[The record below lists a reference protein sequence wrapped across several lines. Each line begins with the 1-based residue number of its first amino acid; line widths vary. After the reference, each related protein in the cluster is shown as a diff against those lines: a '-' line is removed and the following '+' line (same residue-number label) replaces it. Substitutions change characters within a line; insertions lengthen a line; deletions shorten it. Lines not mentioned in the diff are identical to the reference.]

1 MRFVLAGVASEV
13 GHGMVGLFRQARCEK
28 VRLVPVRCGIVR
40 SGRHGRFT
48 CGLVRSGELSF
59 GEAGQAWCG
68 VTRYGGVGLGRCGV
82 FRLDGVWRGELR
94 QVIYRRLYG

>member
-1 MRFVLAGVASEV
+1 MARY
-13 GHGMVGLFRQARCEK
+13 GL
-28 VRLVPVRCGIVR
+28 I
-40 SGRHGRFT
+40 RHGRL
-48 CGLVRSGELSF
+48 GLIGFDKLSF
-59 GEAGQAWCG
+59 DEAGQAWCG

>member
-1 MRFVLAGVASEV
+1 VRF
-13 GHGMVGLFRQARCEK
+13 GMV
-28 VRLVPVRCGIVR
+28 
-40 SGRHGRFT
+40 RH
-48 CGLVRSGELSF
+48 

-82 FRLDGVWRGELR
+82 IRLGGVWWDALR

>member
-1 MRFVLAGVASEV
+1 
-13 GHGMVGLFRQARCEK
+13 MVGLFRQARCEK
-28 VRLVPVRCGIVR
+28 VRLVPVKCGIVR
-40 SGRHGRFT
+40 SGRL
-48 CGLVRSGELSF
+48 GLIGFDKLSF
-59 GEAGQAWCG
+59 DEAGQAWCG

>member
-1 MRFVLAGVASEV
+1 MRSVTAWSGF
-13 GHGMVGLFRQARCEK
+13 
-28 VRLVPVRCGIVR
+28 

-68 VTRYGGVGLGRCGV
+68 VTRYGGANLGRCGV
-82 FRLDGVWRGELR
+82 FRLDGAWRGELR

>member
-1 MRFVLAGVASEV
+1 MRFVLAG
-13 GHGMVGLFRQARCEK
+13 R
-28 VRLVPVRCGIVR
+28 VRFDPAGQGSVRF
-40 SGRHGRFT
+40 GRHGGVADGAVWS
-48 CGLVRSGELSF
+48 CQ
-59 GEAGQAWCG
+59 AGQAWCG